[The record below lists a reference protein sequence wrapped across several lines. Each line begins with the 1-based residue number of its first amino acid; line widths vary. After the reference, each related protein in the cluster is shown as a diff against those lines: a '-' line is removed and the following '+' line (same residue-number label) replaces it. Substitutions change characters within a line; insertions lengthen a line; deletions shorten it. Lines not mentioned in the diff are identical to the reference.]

1 MTTINNDYTAFIKYL
16 DTLKNKNNNTTG
28 QKKVTRDTPLTGVE
42 ISNQKKGG
50 VEISNQKKGGGEISN
65 QKRGIPKAPL
75 AGVEISNQ
83 KKAVVGIDTC
93 EQKKVVVGIDTYE
106 QKKAV
111 VGIDTYEQKKAVV
124 GIDTYEQKKAVTEIP
139 NHTEVDT
146 PINNTISHN
155 HTDIDSIEKRKML
168 EKTFNEHFMIDG
180 ITNKS
185 VNTDKTVNT
194 DKKRQILEDLFNKKM
209 AGELS
214 ETSINHKKSK
224 NTKKDVKKDG
234 KNDGNIDINN
244 KLLIDALKY
253 ESKRFD
259 KLCINNAIVGYSNIN
274 NMCILEIDKL
284 LYNVKMYISHN
295 KKYKNFV
302 IYKNKGIYYLLTK
315 KELTKLDDK
324 YTKFLKICLK
334 QFNEKDKFRK
344 VINNTTY
351 RCCHQVYTLHK
362 TKLEEIEL
370 IICTKINNDDL

>member
-1 MTTINNDYTAFIKYL
+1 MTSINNDYTAFIKYL
-16 DTLKNKNNNTTG
+16 DTLKIKNNSTDYHN
-28 QKKVTRDTPLTGVE
+28 KVIPTAGID
-42 ISNQKKGG
+42 ISKENK
-50 VEISNQKKGGGEISN
+50 VM
-65 QKRGIPKAPL
+65 PTA
-75 AGVEISNQ
+75 
-83 KKAVVGIDTC
+83 GIDTSK
-93 EQKKVVVGIDTYE
+93 QNKVMPKAGIDTTNQNKE
-106 QKKAV
+106 S
-111 VGIDTYEQKKAVV
+111 E
-124 GIDTYEQKKAVTEIP
+124 
-139 NHTEVDT
+139 T
-146 PINNTISHN
+146 PINTITPS

-168 EKTFNEHFMIDG
+168 EKSFNEHFMIDDNT
-180 ITNKS
+180 ISNS
-185 VNTDKTVNT
+185 QTDKSVNT

-209 AGELS
+209 TGELS
-214 ETSINHKKSK
+214 ETSINPKK
-224 NTKKDVKKDG
+224 KKDAKKDE
-234 KNDGNIDINN
+234 KN

-334 QFNEKDKFRK
+334 QFSEKDKFRK
-344 VINNTTY
+344 VINKSTY
-351 RCCHQVYTLHK
+351 RCCNQVYTLHK
-362 TKLEEIEL
+362 TNLEEIEL

>member
-1 MTTINNDYTAFIKYL
+1 MTSINNDYTAFIKYL
-16 DTLKNKNNNTTG
+16 DTLKIKNNSTDYHN
-28 QKKVTRDTPLTGVE
+28 KVIPTAGID
-42 ISNQKKGG
+42 ISKENK
-50 VEISNQKKGGGEISN
+50 VM
-65 QKRGIPKAPL
+65 PTA
-75 AGVEISNQ
+75 
-83 KKAVVGIDTC
+83 GIDTSK
-93 EQKKVVVGIDTYE
+93 QNKVMPKAGIDTTN
-106 QKKAV
+106 QNKVMPKA
-111 VGIDTYEQKKAVV
+111 GIDTTNQNKVMPKA
-124 GIDTYEQKKAVTEIP
+124 GIDTTNQNKESE
-139 NHTEVDT
+139 T
-146 PINNTISHN
+146 PINTITPS

-168 EKTFNEHFMIDG
+168 EKSFNEHFMIDDNT
-180 ITNKS
+180 ISNS
-185 VNTDKTVNT
+185 QTDKSVNT

-209 AGELS
+209 TGELS
-214 ETSINHKKSK
+214 ETSINPKK
-224 NTKKDVKKDG
+224 KKDAKKDE
-234 KNDGNIDINN
+234 KN

-334 QFNEKDKFRK
+334 QFSEKDKFRK
-344 VINNTTY
+344 VINKSTY
-351 RCCHQVYTLHK
+351 RCCNQVYTLHK
-362 TKLEEIEL
+362 TNLEEIEL

>member
-1 MTTINNDYTAFIKYL
+1 MTTTNNDYTAFIKYL
-16 DTLKNKNNNTTG
+16 DTLKIKNNNTTG
-28 QKKVTRDTPLTGVE
+28 QKKVIHKTEGETPKQKKVGTGVE
-42 ISNQKKGG
+42 ISNHKK
-50 VEISNQKKGGGEISN
+50 VV
-65 QKRGIPKAPL
+65 
-75 AGVEISNQ
+75 AGVEISNHD
-83 KKAVVGIDTC
+83 KVMAGVEISNHDKVTAGVEISNHDKVTAGVEISNHDKVTAGVEISNYDKAAAGV
-93 EQKKVVVGIDTYE
+93 
-106 QKKAV
+106 
-111 VGIDTYEQKKAVV
+111 
-124 GIDTYEQKKAVTEIP
+124 EIS
-139 NHTEVDT
+139 NHKESDT

-214 ETSINHKKSK
+214 ETSINPKKSK

-234 KNDGNIDINN
+234 KKDGKNDGNTDINN

-344 VINNTTY
+344 VINNITY

>member
-1 MTTINNDYTAFIKYL
+1 MTSINNDYTAFIKYL
-16 DTLKNKNNNTTG
+16 DTLTIKNNSTDCHN
-28 QKKVTRDTPLTGVE
+28 KV
-42 ISNQKKGG
+42 
-50 VEISNQKKGGGEISN
+50 
-65 QKRGIPKAPL
+65 IPKAGIDTTKQNKVMST
-75 AGVEISNQ
+75 AGIDTSKQNKVMST
-83 KKAVVGIDTC
+83 VGIDTSKQNK
-93 EQKKVVVGIDTYE
+93 ES
-106 QKKAV
+106 
-111 VGIDTYEQKKAVV
+111 
-124 GIDTYEQKKAVTEIP
+124 
-139 NHTEVDT
+139 DT
-146 PINNTISHN
+146 PINTITHS

-168 EKTFNEHFMIDG
+168 EKTFNEHFMIDDNT
-180 ITNKS
+180 ISN
-185 VNTDKTVNT
+185 NQTDKSVNT

-214 ETSINHKKSK
+214 ETSINPKK
-224 NTKKDVKKDG
+224 KKDAKKDE
-234 KNDGNIDINN
+234 KN

-334 QFNEKDKFRK
+334 QFSEKDKFRK
-344 VINNTTY
+344 VINKSTY
-351 RCCHQVYTLHK
+351 RCCNQVYTLHK
-362 TKLEEIEL
+362 TNLEEIEL